1 MKRSKMNGWLI
12 PTLSL
17 ALVIGMAM
25 TACAGG
31 PPKPNLQQSTLI
43 ESLGPD
49 GVRVKAAG
57 EGKDAGKALDDARL
71 SAIIYAKDQIIT
83 TPEERAAFAA
93 KEGDFYA
100 NAKQFISSEDADL
113 LSRVKQ
119 PNGKIRVEKIFV
131 VNPMKVQTWLSDRA
145 IIKAQKEV
153 AGALGNPTIMVL
165 PEEAAKGQQW
175 TGHAATAIQ
184 HHLTTKRYEVKIPD
198 QAQNM
203 QQLTGAL
210 RDLKGHLDDVAALIA
225 MQVGA
230 DVYIKYNVDLTARQV
245 GSDTVGKASA
255 TVNAFETT
263 TARALGSATGFSR
276 ERSVSDRNILV
287 EEAIVDAIDKVLNN
301 VDAYWKEDAVNGIQY
316 RLIFAGDFTTQKGRA
331 SRDAIVRS
339 LREISKTTKP
349 ILSTDKTQDFQIWGT
364 QKDYFAVKDAL
375 QDAYTRNFKGAAPAP
390 ELVDE
395 QLFSKMLMFKVE

>member
-1 MKRSKMNGWLI
+1 MKRNRKNGWLI

-25 TACAGG
+25 AACAGS

-57 EGKDAGKALDDARL
+57 EGKDAGKALEDARL
-71 SAIIYAKDQIIT
+71 SAIIYAKDQIVT
-83 TPEERAAFAA
+83 TPEERSAFTA
-93 KEGDFYA
+93 KEADFYA
-100 NAKQFISSEDADL
+100 NANQFITSEDADL

-131 VNPMKVQTWLSDRA
+131 VNPMKVQTWLTDRA
-145 IIKAQKEV
+145 IIRAQKEV

-175 TGHAATAIQ
+175 AGHAATAIQ
-184 HHLTTKRYEVKIPD
+184 RHLTAKRYEVKIPD

-203 QQLTGAL
+203 QQLSGAL

-276 ERSVSDRNILV
+276 ERSVTDRNILV

-331 SRDAIVRS
+331 ARDAIVRG
-339 LREISKTTKP
+339 LREIAKTTKP

-375 QDAYTRNFKGAAPAP
+375 QDAYTKNFKGAGPAP